1 MPAVTGFELDRALAE
16 RRHATTRVTRRYA
29 VREWTPVRQAHELP
43 IPDPRQPVDKWQR
56 DATIVMGA
64 AAFLLAIATVA
75 TLLNPV
81 AA

>member
-1 MPAVTGFELDRALAE
+1 MTDFEHDRALAE
-16 RRHATTRVTRRYA
+16 RRHATRRVTRKYA
-29 VREWTPVRQAHELP
+29 IREWTPVRQAHELP
-43 IPDPRQPVDKWQR
+43 VPDPRQPVDRWER
-56 DATIVMGA
+56 NVTIVLGA